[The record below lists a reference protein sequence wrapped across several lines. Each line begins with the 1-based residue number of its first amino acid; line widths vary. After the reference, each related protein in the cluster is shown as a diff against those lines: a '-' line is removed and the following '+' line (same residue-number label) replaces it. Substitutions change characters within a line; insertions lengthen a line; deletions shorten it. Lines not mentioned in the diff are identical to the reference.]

1 VIRLISLFNS
11 PIPPITS
18 RGLSTFK
25 MPIRQANYSDLRPAA
40 EVAAAAFLEDELF
53 GELMHPYRHQYPEDF
68 IHAWQQDFRAK
79 WLQRAYVFLVA
90 VDDNGKVVGLATW
103 ERECEERQ
111 YGHLDPSSSLQSDL
125 GGLRW
130 D

>member
-1 VIRLISLFNS
+1 
-11 PIPPITS
+11 
-18 RGLSTFK
+18 

-53 GELMHPYRHQYPEDF
+53 GELMHPYRHQYPQDF
-68 IHAWQQDFRAK
+68 IHAWQQDLRAK
-79 WLQRAYVFLVA
+79 WLQQVYVFLVA

-111 YGHLDPSSSLQSDL
+111 FGLLDPSSSLQSDL
-125 GGLRW
+125 GDLRW